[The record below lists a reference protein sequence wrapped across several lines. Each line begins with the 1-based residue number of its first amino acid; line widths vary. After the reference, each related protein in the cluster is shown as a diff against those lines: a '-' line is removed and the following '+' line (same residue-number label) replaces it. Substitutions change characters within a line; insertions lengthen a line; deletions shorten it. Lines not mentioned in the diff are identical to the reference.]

1 MLARNKVVIIRDP
14 LQYHNTN
21 TNTQIH
27 IYDFILYIL
36 LPIIFSHKRQKI
48 ERKMI
53 LSLHSSLHYTF
64 ILVYQPLPPAIV
76 VLSSFNLHT
85 FVLNLIVGGNI
96 SSVAWSMDTFYT
108 EIEISFRTSARGR
121 LNKTC
126 LGGY

>member
-85 FVLNLIVGGNI
+85 FVLNLIVGNI
-96 SSVAWSMDTFYT
+96 SSVAWSIHGHILYRD
-108 EIEISFRTSARGR
+108 
-121 LNKTC
+121 
-126 LGGY
+126 